1 MPYEVSFTK
10 LVPQL
15 ARDEYINECCV
26 GGDAVVNHLLPVLKP
41 HYASLDTNQEDWG
54 WFIWIDQ
61 DGKRLAV
68 DVFTDDPDR
77 GEFRI
82 HLTSSTPRWLR
93 RELIADTPEL
103 EVLRERV
110 VSALSGWTDTP
121 VTVEHIDPD

>member
-1 MPYEVSFTK
+1 MPYEVTFIK
-10 LVPQL
+10 RVPQRP
-15 ARDEYINECCV
+15 RDEYINDCCV

-41 HYASLDTNQEDWG
+41 HYAILYTNLEDWG

-61 DGKRLAV
+61 HVKRLAV

-82 HLTSSTPRWLR
+82 HLTSSTPRWFR
-93 RELIADTPEL
+93 RELIADTPDL

-110 VSALSGWTDTP
+110 VTALNDWTDTP